1 MLKKLKEKLDA
12 WKEKQIKKLEMKKL
26 QSYYYNLRCGA
37 LFMKYI
43 YNDLENQKKTMNR
56 TQRKR
61 FEALLKHDGKFSTE
75 IINKY
80 KEQVDSI
87 DKYIKEELA
96 KDKKK

>member
-12 WKEKQIKKLEMKKL
+12 WKEKQVKKLEMKKL

-56 TQRKR
+56 AQKKR
-61 FEALLKHDGKFSTE
+61 FESLLKHDGKFSTE
-75 IINKY
+75 IIEQY
-80 KEQVDSI
+80 KAQI
-87 DKYIKEELA
+87 DGIDAYIKSELA